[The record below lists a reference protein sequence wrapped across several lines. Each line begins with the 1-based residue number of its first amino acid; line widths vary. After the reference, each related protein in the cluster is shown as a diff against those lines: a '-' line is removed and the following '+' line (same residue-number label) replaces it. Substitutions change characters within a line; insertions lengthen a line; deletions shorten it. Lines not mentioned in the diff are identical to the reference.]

1 MSLFIN
7 LYFNILGFIEAS
19 RSHSDNTKYNYNP
32 TANNNEI
39 YNFYKH
45 NWASLRSPLRLW
57 NLNSFQTVPAGFTLK
72 WPQKLRH

>member
-45 NWASLRSPLRLW
+45 NWASLRSPLRL
-57 NLNSFQTVPAGFTLK
+57 
-72 WPQKLRH
+72 